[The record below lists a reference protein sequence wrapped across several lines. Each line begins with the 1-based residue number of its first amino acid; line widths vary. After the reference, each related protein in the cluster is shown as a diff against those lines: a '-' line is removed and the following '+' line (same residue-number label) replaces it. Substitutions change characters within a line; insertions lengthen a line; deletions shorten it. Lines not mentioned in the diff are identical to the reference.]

1 MCYNERF
8 SVCVKPQ
15 DNECFHDKVNI
26 HQITRMQCKK
36 ITSLGCSPNSPNTL
50 SFILAKFG
58 HIFIT
63 IALYS

>member
-15 DNECFHDKVNI
+15 DNECSHDKSQHTSN
-26 HQITRMQCKK
+26 HPYAMQK